1 MSEVNVRELISFY
14 HVARL
19 SSISKAAN
27 FLDLGQPTVT
37 LHLQKMEREFGVTL
51 FDRIKRPIQLTSDG
65 HAFYDLVKPMVEN
78 LAESMEALKSQMEYP
93 EHRGSFVIGAY
104 PDLVLHRLPD
114 IVRSFRDRYPSV
126 QIKLV
131 ATSYTDILDQV
142 SAGDL
147 DLALGNRPES
157 EVPSLEFN
165 HLFSSQFVLV
175 TPLGHELLDLPEI
188 TLPDI
193 ARWPLVMLGPKSYT
207 RRILE
212 RALREAG
219 LSYHVPIEMDIMEMA
234 KRYVEVGL
242 GISVTNEYMIQPEDS
257 ARIGIRRLTGLLP
270 TTDIGLITLKGKFL
284 SRSVRNFMDELVLKL
299 DDRMDGR

>member
-1 MSEVNVRELISFY
+1 MNVRELISFY

-65 HAFYDLVKPMVEN
+65 VAFYDLVKPMVEN

-131 ATSYTDILDQV
+131 ATSYTDILDRV

-147 DLALGNRPES
+147 DLALVNRPES
-157 EVPSLEFN
+157 QVPSLEFN

-175 TPLGHELLDLPEI
+175 TPLGHELLDLPKI

-193 ARWPLVMLGPKSYT
+193 ARWPLVLLGPKSYT

-212 RALREAG
+212 RALREAD
-219 LSYHVPIEMDIMEMA
+219 LSYNIPIEIDIMEMA

-242 GISVTNEYMIQPEDS
+242 GISVTNEYMVQPEDDS
-257 ARIGIRRLTGLLP
+257 RIGIRRLAGLLP

-299 DDRMDGR
+299 DERTDGR